1 MVELDKYINN
11 VEEDKLVKTPIRSTQ
26 KYLSDIHTITIW
38 IKAILFQIVIDVSTV
53 DAINK
58 NNFNMQ

>member
-11 VEEDKLVKTPIRSTQ
+11 VEEDKLVKTPIHSTQ

-53 DAINK
+53 DALNK